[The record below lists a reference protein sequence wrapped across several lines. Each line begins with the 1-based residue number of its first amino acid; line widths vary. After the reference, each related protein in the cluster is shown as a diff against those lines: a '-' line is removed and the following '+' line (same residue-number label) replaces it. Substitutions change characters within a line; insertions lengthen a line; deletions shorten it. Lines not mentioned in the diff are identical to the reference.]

1 MRSGQSK
8 GEITADSKTYQP
20 NLTNA
25 EIEVEC
31 VVTNFLGESSSAE
44 EHSSR
49 C

>member
-25 EIEVEC
+25 ETEVEC
-31 VVTNFLGESSSAE
+31 VVTKLSGRKQFGRRA
-44 EHSSR
+44 
-49 C
+49 